1 MTEIRPEREGDQAG
15 IRAVHLAAFPSSAEA
30 ALVDALVSDGDVIA
44 SLVAVSAD
52 RVIGHVLC
60 SRMTVEGDGQ
70 ALVGAGVAPLAV
82 VPEWQRKDLGTRL
95 MQSAV
100 RAMADKRSEEH
111 TSELQSLM
119 RSSYDVFCLKK
130 K

>member
-1 MTEIRPEREGDQAG
+1 MIRRQPRSTRTDTLFPYTTLF
-15 IRAVHLAAFPSSAEA
+15 RSFPSSAEA

-60 SRMTVEGDGQ
+60 SRMPVEGDGQ

-82 VPEWQRKDLGTRL
+82 VPEWQRKDLGTRW
-95 MQSAV
+95 MRSAV
-100 RAMADKRSEEH
+100 RAVAATGREMAFLLGERE
-111 TSELQSLM
+111 
-119 RSSYDVFCLKK
+119 
-130 K
+130 